1 MNKTLI
7 LIVQVRELM
16 TTNKMPV
23 IIFAIDDGM
32 KEIYNELSQFIQ
44 VRFFVLIVLILT

>member
-1 MNKTLI
+1 MMNKTLN

-32 KEIYNELSQFIQ
+32 REIYNELSQFIQ
-44 VRFFVLIVLILT
+44 VHFAFLY

>member
-1 MNKTLI
+1 MNKTSNLI
-7 LIVQVRELM
+7 IQVRELM

-44 VRFFVLIVLILT
+44 VNFAYL